1 MEEVDLTVASTE
13 TNAINYE
20 NEDEDEDVEDVTPT
34 VTRTDIQTVNIIPG
48 ISLDDDT
55 PGSPPAYD
63 SRWTIRKSFTDIPL
77 THRSFAGANKKT
89 LRYELQGDSGAN
101 CTATDKKELL
111 WQIKYFATPIQVKT
125 FDGESNEEGEH
136 RTIQA
141 IGAGILKMVDDNNH
155 IMDYYCL
162 LIPGSTGT
170 VISLD
175 KFMRD
180 ERSIVKFQQVGTVY
194 GTGYMKFYD
203 DRDQEINSVT
213 MAERNGLWYAS
224 NPILMP
230 PTSAGPTKRTTVE
243 SNSLRINKTVAP
255 TSTDIDAEQFYAADD
270 VPPTA
275 PPDVCIRTAGVFT
288 NMSKALKQL
297 ELWHQ
302 RTGHLAPRTMRRT
315 QQCVHG
321 MPPLPDATPIFN
333 CRFCDMAKQR
343 KSDRGKPISSENY
356 KPGTAYHMDLGF
368 IRGPENLPDMI
379 ANGTAKGKHAIEGR
393 RGETCYL
400 LIIDAATRQLWTFP
414 LKNKSPPTTLIDSFL
429 KKNGIARKRFK
440 ITTSPEGLLARSNRF
455 QQTCESNGF
464 AIDTHEAEVDFEYV
478 RGDVPLA
485 IRTDNGGEFVTEELR
500 ATADKHGYIME
511 TTSPDK
517 SSQNG
522 LAERPHRTL
531 KERVRCILYTA
542 GLGVEFWPDALIHAT
557 WLYNRT
563 YHSAI
568 DMTPHQAFTRRK
580 PTLDNLLTF
589 GCTVT
594 PKMAR
599 DRTSALDPNS
609 HHGIFLGYLPNNDI
623 RYWDIYTQSEKTAGH
638 GEYDELQYGDDPAQR
653 SPASKHLLNV
663 MTGANHEERRT
674 DIMLDKDVAVQAKH
688 SDAAPIDTTQLVLDS
703 VPPPYTACAAKFE
716 RPSEIEIVRQLQQ
729 LEMSLSIFDQSIKE
743 RIPLR
748 GNHPTLGL
756 LVAPHP
762 DLKHAIVVT
771 QMQSGTS
778 AAKIP
783 RWRSRYRNSIIQEVD
798 GEQITTTQ
806 DLENKIRLARQANK
820 EQVTITFGR
829 PQMSSMTSDGIP
841 QLHFDQLNV
850 IAHHLHAI
858 KTGDDQWNQKDNI
871 RRTGDDEAYAWPPIS
886 AEAIEQAVIKGL
898 AIPKLSRKKLRHTDT
913 WPRWRKQ
920 EWGQLTKYDKQEM
933 FGTPTPRPIDRNTV
947 ILPWV
952 WTYLHKIDPNSLEE
966 VEKARGTCNGGKR
979 YGRAVTLA
987 ETYAACVE
995 HPAQRLF
1002 WAITASESLI
1012 TLGCDVAN
1020 AFAEA
1025 PPPAVPFY
1033 MEVDDQFRDWWVNCM
1048 GRPAIPK
1055 GYVIPIQK
1063 ALQGHPESPRLWHQ
1077 HIHNILIKDEGFKCC
1092 THEPCLYFKRDE
1104 QEKIEESPSE
1114 VYIKKTANDGFVLVL
1129 RQVDDFAISGS
1140 STEECNKVRK
1150 TIQNQ
1155 MANELHDL
1163 GVIKRFNGL
1172 DIHQT
1177 KDYVKISCELYI
1189 DKIVSH
1195 HNWENEKAASRPVP
1209 MRNDA
1214 AYQATLELAKAPET
1228 EKEQRELE
1236 KAMGFSYRQAIGELI
1251 FALTICRPDIAVPVI
1266 KLSQYASRPAVE
1278 HYKAVKAVFVYLNAT
1293 REDGLVYWR
1302 KTPRDDL
1309 PNVPH
1314 PHTVTPEDILR
1325 SYPDSHDLSTLH
1337 GATDAT
1343 WGADRSHRRSVGG
1356 IVFLYAGGAVYYK
1369 CRYLPT
1375 IALSSTEAEFA
1386 SMADAGKA
1394 ALYLRSLLSDMGF
1407 TQDLPT
1413 EIQADNRGAM
1423 QMATAQ
1429 QPTRRTRHIDMKQF
1443 VILQWSEEDLI
1454 SFTDCPSA
1462 LLVADSMTKQTGRT
1476 KFYEHMDIIMGRR
1489 RPKFSTADPSEC
1501 AINVVSAS
1509 NNLRQLRYDK
1519 IVSSM
1524 AG

>member
-1 MEEVDLTVASTE
+1 MKIPGRETQVKHETPSTKWIEECTTAE
-13 TNAINYE
+13 TLARIEEQRSDEENE
-20 NEDEDEDVEDVTPT
+20 EDNEDEIEDITPQINKSDIYT
-34 VTRTDIQTVNIIPG
+34 VRIVPG
-48 ISLDDDT
+48 ITLEEEQE
-55 PGSPPAYD
+55 PGQAPAYD
-63 SRWTIRKSFTDIPL
+63 SRWTIRKSFTDIPI
-77 THRSFAGANKKT
+77 THQSFGGANKKT

-101 CTATDKKELL
+101 CTATDREELL
-111 WQIKYFATPIQVKT
+111 WQIQYFKTPLQVKT
-125 FDGESNEEGEH
+125 FDGESNAAGEH
-136 RTIQA
+136 RTIAA
-141 IGAGILKMVDDNNH
+141 IGAGLLKMVDDNNH

-162 LIPGSTGT
+162 LIPNSTGT

-180 ERSIVKFQQVGTVY
+180 NRGIVKFQQVGTIQ
-194 GTGYMKFYD
+194 GTGSMKFYD
-203 DRDQEINSVT
+203 KNEVETHSVT
-213 MAERNGLWYAS
+213 MEERNGLWYAS
-224 NPILMP
+224 NSILMP
-230 PTSAGPTKRTTVE
+230 PTSAGPTKRKDL
-243 SNSLRINKTVAP
+243 SDSSPRINKLAIQND
-255 TSTDIDAEQFYAADD
+255 TSIDDDIDAQQFYSTDED
-270 VPPTA
+270 TTPKPDTE
-275 PPDVCIRTAGVFT
+275 PPDISIRTVGLFG

-302 RTGHLAPRTMRRT
+302 RTGHLAPRTLRKT
-315 QQCVHG
+315 QQCVDG

-333 CRFCDMAKQR
+333 CKFCDMAKQR
-343 KSDRGKPISSENY
+343 KSDRGPPISSENY
-356 KPGTAYHMDLGF
+356 KPGTTYHMDLGF
-368 IRGPENLPDMI
+368 IRGPDNLPDMVTTG
-379 ANGTAKGKHAIEGR
+379 ATKGKHITQGR

-400 LIIDAATRQLWTFP
+400 LIIDAASRQLWSFP
-414 LKNKSPPTTLIDSFL
+414 LKNKNPPTTLIDSFL
-429 KKNGIARKRFK
+429 KKNGIGRKRAM
-440 ITTSPEGLLARSNRF
+440 ITTSPDGMLARSNRF
-455 QQTCESNGF
+455 QQTCESNGYTT
-464 AIDTHEAEVDFEYV
+464 DTHATEIDFEYI

-500 ATADKHGYIME
+500 QAVDAHGYIIQ

-531 KERVRCILYTA
+531 KERVRCLLYTA

-568 DMTPHQAFTRRK
+568 AMTPHQAFTRRK

-594 PKMAR
+594 PKMSR

-623 RYWDIYTQSEKTAGH
+623 RYWDINSQSERNAGH
-638 GEYDELQYGDDPAQR
+638 GEYDELQYGDDPTQR

-663 MTGANHEERRT
+663 MTGADHTERRT
-674 DIMLDKDVAVQAKH
+674 DIMHDKDVEVTAKPG
-688 SDAAPIDTTQLVLDS
+688 SAPPLDTTQLVLDS
-703 VPPPYTACAAKFE
+703 VSPPYTATAAKFE
-716 RPSEIEIVRQLQQ
+716 RPDESEISRQLGQ
-729 LEMSLSIFDQSIKE
+729 LEMSLSIFDRSSKE

-756 LVAPHP
+756 IIAPHE
-762 DLKHAIVVT
+762 DLKRAVVVT
-771 QMQSGTS
+771 EIMSGTS

-798 GEQITTTQ
+798 GEQISTPQEFAT
-806 DLENKIRLARQANK
+806 KIREARITQGK
-820 EQVTITFGR
+820 ESVEITFGR
-829 PQMSSMTSDGIP
+829 PQMSAMTSDGIP

-858 KTGDDQWNQKDNI
+858 RTGEDQWNQKENI
-871 RRTGDDEAYAWPPIS
+871 KRTGDDDAYAWPPIS
-886 AEAIEQAVIKGL
+886 AEAVEEAVIKGL
-898 AIPKLSRKKLRHTDT
+898 AIPKLSRRKLKDTDS
-913 WPRWRKQ
+913 WPRWRQQ
-920 EWGQLTKYDKQEM
+920 EWSQLTKYDKQSM
-933 FGTPTPRPIDRNTV
+933 FGEPIPRPLDRDTV

-1002 WAITASESLI
+1002 WAITAAESLI

-1025 PPPAVPFY
+1025 PPPTVPFY
-1033 MEVDDQFRDWWVNCM
+1033 MEADDQFRDWWVNCM
-1048 GRPAIPK
+1048 KRPPLPK
-1055 GYVIPIQK
+1055 GYVIPINR

-1077 HIHNILIKDEGFKCC
+1077 HIHNILTKEEGFDCC
-1092 THEPCLYFKRDE
+1092 THEPCLYFKRDPKASSE
-1104 QEKIEESPSE
+1104 GEEDHE
-1114 VYIKKTANDGFVLVL
+1114 VYMKKTANNGFVLIL
-1129 RQVDDFAISGS
+1129 RQVDDFAISGTS
-1140 STEECNKVRK
+1140 REECNKVRQL
-1150 TIQNQ
+1150 IQNQ

-1177 KDYVKISCELYI
+1177 RDYLKISCEIYI

-1195 HNWENEKAASRPVP
+1195 HGWQNEKAADRPVP

-1214 AYQATLELAKAPET
+1214 AYQATLELATAPET

-1266 KLSQYASRPAVE
+1266 KLSQYSSRPAPE

-1302 KTPRDDL
+1302 KKPRDDL
-1309 PNVPH
+1309 PDIPH
-1314 PHTVTPEDILR
+1314 PRTVTAEDILR
-1325 SYPDSHDLSTLH
+1325 TYPDRHDATTLH

-1356 IVFLYAGGAVYYK
+1356 IVFLYAGGAVYYR

-1407 TQDLPT
+1407 VQEYPT
-1413 EIQADNRGAM
+1413 EIQADNRGATLHFLFPHFGFPYSFRVSLH
-1423 QMATAQ
+1423 ATIQ
-1429 QPTRRTRHIDMKQF
+1429 VRTE
-1443 VILQWSEEDLI
+1443 V
-1454 SFTDCPSA
+1454 
-1462 LLVADSMTKQTGRT
+1462 RT
-1476 KFYEHMDIIMGRR
+1476 
-1489 RPKFSTADPSEC
+1489 PK
-1501 AINVVSAS
+1501 
-1509 NNLRQLRYDK
+1509 
-1519 IVSSM
+1519 
-1524 AG
+1524 